1 MLRNIILV
9 NGGYHSVHKAAQH
22 NRNQLNQNIS
32 GISVKL
38 LRTGCA
44 GDDDTAG
51 TGGNQ
56 AQNQQHPVSLF
67 GEVFQFFNK
76 LMQENSSLGSDMWI
90 IPPFRQKVNRRTV
103 NTAQKGLSW
112 DSPLANRIRL
122 IS

>member
-1 MLRNIILV
+1 MLRNIILI
-9 NGGYHSVHKAAQH
+9 NGGYHGVHKTAQH

-38 LRTGCA
+38 LRTGRA
-44 GDDDTAG
+44 GNDDAAG